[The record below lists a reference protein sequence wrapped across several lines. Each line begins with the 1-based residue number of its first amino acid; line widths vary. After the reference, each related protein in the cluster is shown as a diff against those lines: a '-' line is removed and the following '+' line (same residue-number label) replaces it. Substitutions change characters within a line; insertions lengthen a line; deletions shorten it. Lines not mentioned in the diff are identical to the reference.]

1 MDTLYGMEN
10 DTYRKQ
16 FDSYCRSVWDSA
28 GSDPALFPDEARKK
42 RMKEKI
48 LNRIDAQEDAERM
61 FRKRKKRISV
71 LLSSC
76 AAAVILAVVTI
87 SLLLPDGR
95 KELEYEVVADRGQ
108 KSSVTLPDGS
118 RVWLNSASRICYSSD
133 FNRNRRDIVL
143 EGEAYFEVAKNEK
156 IPFIVY
162 ASGMSV
168 RAVGTEFNVRN
179 YPEEGEVRATLVEG
193 QVIASA
199 NGESASLR
207 YGQEAVLDKSSGI
220 MSSSQAADLN
230 HLVPWRKSEILL
242 SGESLEKL
250 SGVLSRLYNVD
261 IVFEDERIKE
271 YTYTGLI
278 RNNSLQNVLELI
290 SNTSPV
296 KYEMNGD
303 CIVFKAKYN

>member
-28 GSDPALFPDEARKK
+28 GSDSALFPDEARKK

-220 MSSSQAADLN
+220 MSSGQAADLN

>member
-28 GSDPALFPDEARKK
+28 GSDPALFPDEAREK

-76 AAAVILAVVTI
+76 AAAIILAVVTI

-118 RVWLNSASRICYSSD
+118 RVWLNSASRICYNSD

-220 MSSSQAADLN
+220 MSSGQAADLN

>member
-1 MDTLYGMEN
+1 MEN

-118 RVWLNSASRICYSSD
+118 RVWLNSASRIATVPTST
-133 FNRNRRDIVL
+133 
-143 EGEAYFEVAKNEK
+143 
-156 IPFIVY
+156 
-162 ASGMSV
+162 
-168 RAVGTEFNVRN
+168 GT
-179 YPEEGEVRATLVEG
+179 GATLYLKG
-193 QVIASA
+193 KPISKSQRTK
-199 NGESASLR
+199 R
-207 YGQEAVLDKSSGI
+207 Y
-220 MSSSQAADLN
+220 
-230 HLVPWRKSEILL
+230 LL
-242 SGESLEKL
+242 
-250 SGVLSRLYNVD
+250 
-261 IVFEDERIKE
+261 
-271 YTYTGLI
+271 
-278 RNNSLQNVLELI
+278 
-290 SNTSPV
+290 
-296 KYEMNGD
+296 
-303 CIVFKAKYN
+303 